1 MGKRLRPWLEV
12 LLAQLAILLLTWP
25 LGFAFASLASL
36 ALLLAGIGAPGREG
50 FGAAALLMLAV
61 PVALL
66 LVFALLWFLAWRFWF
81 RSRMPRGR
89 FLLAWS
95 LSLLLL
101 VLLWA
106 GWAIAVGYFLR

>member
-1 MGKRLRPWLEV
+1 MWERLRPWLEV

-25 LGFAFASLASL
+25 LGFSLASLASL
-36 ALLLAGIGAPGREG
+36 LILLSGIVAPGREG

-81 RSRMPRGR
+81 RLRMPRGR

-95 LSLLLL
+95 LSLFLLS
-101 VLLWA
+101 LLWA
-106 GWAIAVGYFLR
+106 GWAISAGYFLP